1 MHQLSIEE
9 SMRQIV
15 EAEARALHAIPYSD
29 AYDKAVGLIL
39 EHVHRRGG
47 KLVASGMGKAGQIAL
62 NIATKFSSTG
72 TPAVSLHPSEAQ
84 HGDIGVLQPD
94 DILLLVSNS
103 GSTREVI
110 ELVTLARRLYPAI
123 PVIAV
128 TGRAESELTRGRR
141 RYTFD
146 GWC

>member
-1 MHQLSIEE
+1 MS
-9 SMRQIV
+9 
-15 EAEARALHAIPYSD
+15 
-29 AYDKAVGLIL
+29 
-39 EHVHRRGG
+39 
-47 KLVASGMGKAGQIAL
+47 KAGQIAL

-128 TGRAESELTRGRR
+128 TGRAESELTRVADV
-141 RYTFD
+141 TL
-146 GWC
+146 